1 MLISRFLLAQLHMDS
16 LLSKST
22 PGAIRLV
29 LQNLPRGVK
38 GLDTMYEQAM
48 KRIDGQEED
57 FRELAKQVLSWV
69 THAKRPLTT
78 VELQHALAV
87 RDGAVELDKDFVPEV
102 EDLVSVCA
110 GLITVDEQSDIIR
123 WVHYTT
129 QEYFERTWTLW
140 IPHAQVGIVR
150 VCLSYLSFST
160 FETGF
165 CPTDEEFEARLQ
177 LNPLYNYAARNWG
190 HHAYAASTEVEQLIL
205 DLLESEAKVSSS
217 SQAMV
222 ASRDYYGYSQRVP
235 RQMTGAHLAA
245 YFGLT
250 GVIMALLKN
259 IHDLDVKDTYDRTP
273 LSWAAIYGH
282 EAVVKL
288 LLEKGA
294 QLESKD
300 NKYGQTPLSWAAETG
315 HEAVV
320 KLLLEKGAQ
329 LESKDNVIGRTPLL
343 WAAEKGHEAVVK
355 LLLEKGAQLESKDN
369 VIGRTPLLWAAEK
382 GHEAVVKLLLEKGAQ
397 LESKDNVIGRTPLSW
412 AVEKGHEAVVKLLL
426 EKGAQLESKDNEN
439 G

>member
-22 PGAIRLV
+22 PGAIRLA
-29 LQNLPRGVK
+29 LQNLPRGIK

-87 RDGAVELDKDFVPEV
+87 RDGAVELDEDFVPEV

-110 GLITVDEQSDIIR
+110 GLIIVDEQSDIIR

-140 IPHAQVGIVR
+140 VPHVQVSIAS
-150 VCLSYLSFST
+150 VCLSYLSFRT

-177 LNPLYNYAARNWG
+177 LNPLYSYAARNWG
-190 HHAYAASTEVEQLIL
+190 HHACAALTKVEQLIL
-205 DLLESEAKVSSS
+205 DLLESEAKVSGSG
-217 SQAMV
+217 QAMV
-222 ASRDYYGYSQRVP
+222 ATRDYYGYSQRVP
-235 RQMTGAHLAA
+235 RQMTGEHLAA

-250 GVIMALLKN
+250 GVITALLKN
-259 IHDLDVKDTYDRTP
+259 KHDPDVKDTYDQTPLLWAAIQGHEAVVKLLLEKGAELESKDNINGRTP
-273 LSWAAIYGH
+273 LSWAAIQGH

-300 NKYGQTPLSWAAETG
+300 DFGQTPLSWAAENG

-329 LESKDNVIGRTPLL
+329 LESKDDVGRTPLSS
-343 WAAEKGHEAVVK
+343 AAENGHKAVVK
-355 LLLEKGAQLESKDN
+355 LLIEKGAQLESKTTM
-369 VIGRTPLLWAAEK
+369 VGCRYRGLQRMGTR
-382 GHEAVVKLLLEKGAQ
+382 Q
-397 LESKDNVIGRTPLSW
+397 
-412 AVEKGHEAVVKLLL
+412 
-426 EKGAQLESKDNEN
+426 
-439 G
+439 